1 MKMPTTKHLTAQQIE
16 RAIDAGWKPPWHR
29 ETRTMCGA
37 LIEAMR
43 YHWLYPDGV
52 LRTLPDEFYE
62 GTNK

>member
-43 YHWLYPDGV
+43 YH
-52 LRTLPDEFYE
+52 
-62 GTNK
+62 